1 MSADKLNR
9 EILTQEDM
17 QRPRFPSDL
26 ARWWWNKYEKI
37 RADEIE
43 VKKARLHVGLYKYFM
58 REMFPLSIFASWKY
72 PDVVLVRW
80 VNKEYDAEVLW
91 GSNHDRVHRIEI
103 TWPNDGKYHKEVSIA
118 LNNYEY
124 HGGRFGDDFDNYHK
138 DVQTHVLRAAK
149 VKSVSD
155 YRSPDGS
162 TLLIVIDT
170 QCSPLDQEKRYSQI
184 ESLSV
189 RLSQIS
195 YLVDDVYLVGIPHFC
210 ICPVIEQPTRQ

>member
-103 TWPNDGKYHKEVSIA
+103 TWPNDGKYHK
-118 LNNYEY
+118 
-124 HGGRFGDDFDNYHK
+124 